1 MAKISQARKALKA
14 QKGYRKVSS
23 TAAGDFAKYPGES
36 DRPAIDSG
44 VDVASIDAAFAP
56 PADDSKPAESDE
68 PANQPKPTK
77 TAKPAAKPTGK

>member
-23 TAAGDFAKYPGES
+23 TARGDFAKYPGES

-44 VDVASIDAAFAP
+44 VDVESIDAAFAP
-56 PADDSKPAESDE
+56 SAVEQLEPVKPVKA
-68 PANQPKPTK
+68 TK
-77 TAKPAAKPTGK
+77 AAAKQADK